1 MLHGAGTDKVF
12 TSLLGFEVLTLHAA
26 RLLVWRF
33 LPHQKNSNSSQ
44 DLGTDNHIPSS
55 PFVVSAISVR
65 VVSGCKRIFLRNPLM
80 LSLPS
85 LVFLPSLC
93 VFGLTEMDPQW
104 DANFAE
110 VHSKLYDEIMSS
122 IHLVF
127 AHFSDGVRGLP
138 AERLGQAMRILGMN
152 PTEDQDLW
160 PQIEAFVE
168 VLMRKS
174 HLPGPP
180 CDSLVMFGP
189 LNCLRFELPQGLQTL
204 GRSWSP
210 IHRPSDVSPFHP
222 GQPDQSDS
230 SGMVQFLILR
240 EVDVSF
246 V

>member
-1 MLHGAGTDKVF
+1 M
-12 TSLLGFEVLTLHAA
+12 E
-26 RLLVWRF
+26 F
-33 LPHQKNSNSSQ
+33 LPPEEFKFCTRFGNREPYSKLTFRGFRYFCTGGQWLQTHLPQ
-44 DLGTDNHIPSS
+44 T
-55 PFVVSAISVR
+55 
-65 VVSGCKRIFLRNPLM
+65 LM

-104 DANFAE
+104 GDANFAE

-122 IHLVF
+122 IQLVF
-127 AHFSDGVRGLP
+127 GHFSDGVRGLP

-174 HLPGPP
+174 HLPGPA
-180 CDSLVMFGP
+180 CDSLVMFGL

-222 GQPDQSDS
+222 GPSDG
-230 SGMVQFLILR
+230 SGMVQFT
-240 EVDVSF
+240 
-246 V
+246 